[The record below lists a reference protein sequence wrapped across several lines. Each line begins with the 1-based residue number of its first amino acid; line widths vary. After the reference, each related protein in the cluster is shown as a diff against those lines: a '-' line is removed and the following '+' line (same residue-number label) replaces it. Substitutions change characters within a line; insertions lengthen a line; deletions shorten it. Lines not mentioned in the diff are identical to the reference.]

1 MEINQGYLSMPGN
14 PSSDAQATG
23 LVRLQ
28 NRKKDDDHV
37 AATGAGAGNGR
48 GGERMPYYDEVVQ
61 HLQWAVMDIQ
71 MAGIL
76 VDLDMCS
83 QLIAKAE
90 AQRTAHRETLERC
103 FGYQINPASPKQV
116 IEMFKQ
122 DLGIDVED
130 SNVITL
136 LQTTIKHPT
145 KPIVEGIIEHREMTK
160 LIGTYLKPTVW
171 PDSRM
176 RSSFRTYGTLTWRLS
191 SKEPDMQN
199 QPRGE
204 VQGINVKDIYKAPAG
219 FHLVELDYS
228 ALEDR
233 IPSYAS
239 GCTKLIN
246 MFERGEN
253 THLYRAGL
261 IFGKP
266 IRSKKEFPKEYDFA
280 KRLRYSRGYGA
291 SVKTVCLKMLEDTH
305 EWHPEEEIAP
315 MLKAMD
321 DDVPEIMAWHNKCW
335 ADAERTGM
343 LYDGFGVPRT
353 LFEPPGRRRQVAY
366 SSPTQTTA
374 SGIMNRAMVRIYQNR
389 DKFHP
394 DTRII
399 CQVHDSLLME
409 VREELVREETLKMK
423 TYMERQVEIF
433 GKKVSFPVEA
443 KAGLRWGSMKEL
455 TL

>member
-1 MEINQGYLSMPGN
+1 
-14 PSSDAQATG
+14 
-23 LVRLQ
+23 
-28 NRKKDDDHV
+28 
-37 AATGAGAGNGR
+37 
-48 GGERMPYYDEVVQ
+48 MPYYDEVVQ

-76 VDLDMCS
+76 VDLDMCA

-90 AQRTAHRETLERC
+90 AQRTAHREVLERC
-103 FGYQINPASPKQV
+103 FGYPINPASPKQV
-116 IEMFKQ
+116 IEMFRQ
-122 DLGIDVED
+122 DLGIPVDD
-130 SNVITL
+130 SNAITL
-136 LQTTIKHPT
+136 LQTMIHHPT
-145 KPIVEGIIEHREMTK
+145 QPIVEGIIEHREMTK

-171 PDSRM
+171 PDKRM

-191 SKEPDMQN
+191 SKDPDMQN

-204 VQGINVKDIYKAPAG
+204 VQGINVKDIYTAPPG
-219 FHLVELDYS
+219 FVLVELDYS

-239 GCTKLIN
+239 GCRKLIS
-246 MFERGEN
+246 MFEQGEN

-261 IFGKP
+261 IFHKP
-266 IRSKKEFPKEYDFA
+266 ITSKKEFPREYDFA

-291 SVKTVCLKMLEDTH
+291 SVRTVCLKMLEDTH

-335 ADAERTGM
+335 ADAEKTGI

-374 SGIMNRAMVRIYQNR
+374 SGIMNRAMVRIYQNKH
-389 DKFHP
+389 KFDP
-394 DTRII
+394 ETRII

-409 VREELVREETLKMK
+409 VRENLVSQEATLMK
-423 TYMERQVEIF
+423 YYMEVPVQIF
-433 GKKVSFPVEA
+433 GRTVAFPVEA
-443 KAGLRWGSMKEL
+443 KYGTRWGSMKEL
-455 TL
+455 KL

>member
-1 MEINQGYLSMPGN
+1 
-14 PSSDAQATG
+14 
-23 LVRLQ
+23 
-28 NRKKDDDHV
+28 
-37 AATGAGAGNGR
+37 
-48 GGERMPYYDEVVQ
+48 MPYYGEVVQ

-71 MAGIL
+71 TQGIL
-76 VDLDMCS
+76 VDLDLCAE
-83 QLIAKAE
+83 LIKCAE
-90 AQRTAHRETLERC
+90 EQRVAHREQLTRC
-103 FGYQINPASPKQV
+103 LGYDVNPASPKQV
-116 IEMFKQ
+116 IEMFRT
-122 DLGIDVED
+122 DFGLDVED
-130 SNVITL
+130 SNAVTL
-136 LQTTIKHPT
+136 LKTIIKNPS
-145 KPIVEGIIEHREMTK
+145 KAVVEKIIEHREMTK

-204 VQGINVKDIYKAPAG
+204 VQGINVKDIYTAPPG
-219 FHLVELDYS
+219 FVLLELDYS

-239 GCTKLIN
+239 GCTKLIG

-261 IFGKP
+261 IFGRP
-266 IRSKKEFPKEYDFA
+266 FTSKKGNETQYDFA

-291 SVKTVCLKMLEDTH
+291 SVDTVCFKMLEDTH
-305 EWHPEEEIAP
+305 EWHPPTEVGP

-335 ADAERTGM
+335 DEAEKTGV

-353 LFEPPGRRRQVAY
+353 LFEARGRRRQVAY

-374 SGIMNRAMVRIYQNR
+374 SGIMNRATVRIYQN
-389 DKFHP
+389 KKQFHP
-394 DTRII
+394 DTRLI
-399 CQVHDSLLME
+399 CQVHDSLLAE
-409 VREELVREETLKMK
+409 VREDQVEKEALLMK
-423 TYMERQVEIF
+423 QLMEYPVTIWGRQVT
-433 GKKVSFPVEA
+433 FPVEA
-443 KAGLRWGSMKEL
+443 KWGKRWGSMKEL
-455 TL
+455 AL